1 MGALTFNTGEVKK
14 LMGRDAD
21 DEQTLRVEDP
31 EEQAMIDEEESIY
44 KKKKNTLAIPP
55 YRGITT

>member
-1 MGALTFNTGEVKK
+1 MGALTYNTGEVKK

>member
-1 MGALTFNTGEVKK
+1 MGLALMNTGEAKK

-55 YRGITT
+55 YTGITT

>member
-1 MGALTFNTGEVKK
+1 MGLVTWNTGEAKK

-21 DEQTLRVEDP
+21 DEQTPRVEDP
-31 EEQAMIDEEESIY
+31 EEQAMLDEEMSIY

-55 YRGITT
+55 YRGLST

>member
-1 MGALTFNTGEVKK
+1 MGLVTYNTGEVKK

>member
-1 MGALTFNTGEVKK
+1 MGALTWNTGEVKK

-21 DEQTLRVEDP
+21 DKQTPRVEDP

-55 YRGITT
+55 YTGITT

>member
-1 MGALTFNTGEVKK
+1 MGLATWNTGEVKK

>member
-1 MGALTFNTGEVKK
+1 MGLAYLNSGEAKK
-14 LMGRDAD
+14 LMGRDAN
-21 DEQTLRVEDP
+21 DEQTPRVEDP
-31 EEQAMIDEEESIY
+31 EEQAMIDEEENIY

>member
-1 MGALTFNTGEVKK
+1 
-14 LMGRDAD
+14 MGRAAD
-21 DEQTLRVEDP
+21 ETPRVEDP

-55 YRGITT
+55 YQGLTT

>member
-1 MGALTFNTGEVKK
+1 MGAALYNTGEAKK
-14 LMGRDAD
+14 LMGRDK
-21 DEQTLRVEDP
+21 QTPRVEDP

-55 YRGITT
+55 YTGITT

>member
-1 MGALTFNTGEVKK
+1 MGLAYLNSGEAKK
-14 LMGRDAD
+14 LIGRDAD

-31 EEQAMIDEEESIY
+31 EEQAMIDEEENIY

>member
-1 MGALTFNTGEVKK
+1 MGLALWNTGEAKK

-21 DEQTLRVEDP
+21 DEQTPRVEDP
-31 EEQAMIDEEESIY
+31 EEQAMLDEEMSIY

-55 YRGITT
+55 YRGLST

>member
-1 MGALTFNTGEVKK
+1 MGALTWNTGEAKK

>member
-1 MGALTFNTGEVKK
+1 MGLAYLNSGEAKK

-21 DEQTLRVEDP
+21 DEQTPRVEDP